1 MRSRLTVLVSCLA
14 LIAGVLVPGTSASAA
29 PKPIRGKLSKP
40 GYTLIALAD
49 SGKARVVRVRR
60 SRFAVRPPARVV
72 TLQLRRPDGVYA
84 GPVVVGRRE
93 RGTRAIVGVRAGTKL
108 GRVRVRRG
116 YATVRKRLGDDRV
129 LADALVRARRG
140 KPIGAG
146 KFGRVRSRKVRD
158 PLPADRDLDGIPD
171 VLDVDVDGD
180 LVLDAVDSLSRRG
193 RSAQAPES
201 FGFFSRLTLGIDQT
215 ANANATGLSGAQMD
229 AALSAHSDLLLRVL
243 SSESDPNYPE
253 LDCGG
258 DIQEPPR
265 PIGLAYCRPHAP
277 PSNGIGTV
285 LRYSGGN
292 EQPFPDCCDLDSDGL
307 GKLTADTSP
316 LGTPATAMTLHHNA
330 DSSEIKTGD
339 VMIQHVLRNGV
350 DTAFLAKLQYVFASS
365 PAVMSYRGE
374 TGPTRTVE
382 YPYTPKADPD
392 GNGPMPNLPA
402 PFEVA
407 DGNDAGDDVSVTLT
421 FWRPQRSPVA
431 AWGETAPWI
440 DIGRLRY
447 EVQVEYS
454 GRQCPQGA
462 FSESDDTIA
471 LNTQE
476 LEGPGFTD
484 QTDDQAANPNNTLT
498 YTLNLSQCLEPNGFS
513 FEPGRTRG
521 FSFLA
526 VNKQC
531 CDNAQQGIWFKRQP

>member
-1 MRSRLTVLVSCLA
+1 MLAPSHLVVPCSVALFGLLA
-14 LIAGVLVPGTSASAA
+14 HGTATAA
-29 PKPIRGKLSKP
+29 PKPIRGNLSKP

-60 SRFAVRPPARVV
+60 SRFAVSPPTRWV

-84 GPVVVGRRE
+84 GPVVVGREE
-93 RGTRAIVGVRAGTKL
+93 RGTRAVVGVRAGTKL

-116 YATVRKRLGDDRV
+116 YATVRKELGDDQV
-129 LADALVRARRG
+129 LRDAPVRARRG

-146 KFGRVRSRKVRD
+146 KFGRVRSRKVRN
-158 PLPADRDLDGIPD
+158 PLPGDRDVDGVPD

-180 LVLDAVDSLSRRG
+180 RVLDAVDSLGKSG
-193 RSAQAPES
+193 RAAQGPES

-229 AALSAHSDLLLRVL
+229 AALSAHSDLLLSVL
-243 SSESDPNYPE
+243 PSESDPNYPE

-258 DIQEPPR
+258 AIQDPPR
-265 PIGLAYCRPHAP
+265 PIGLAYCRPHSAG
-277 PSNGIGTV
+277 GIGTIH
-285 LRYSGGN
+285 RYPPHSN
-292 EQPFPDCCDLDSDGL
+292 EVTFPDCCDLDGDGL
-307 GKLTADTSP
+307 GKLTADTGPS
-316 LGTPATAMTLHHNA
+316 GTPLTAMTLHHNA

-350 DTAFLAKLQYVFASS
+350 DTGFLAKLQYVFASS

-374 TGPTRTVE
+374 TGSTRTVE
-382 YPYTPKADPD
+382 YPYTAKKDPD
-392 GNGPMPNLPA
+392 GTGPMPNLPA
-402 PFEVA
+402 PFQVA
-407 DGNDAGDDVSVTLT
+407 DGSDAGDDVSVTLT

-431 AWGETAPWI
+431 AWGESAQWI

-447 EVQVEYS
+447 ETQVEYS
-454 GRQCPQGA
+454 GRRCPQSA
-462 FSESDDTIA
+462 FSENDDTIA

-476 LEGPGFTD
+476 FEGLGFTD
-484 QTDDQAANPNNTLT
+484 LTDDQPANRNNTFT

-513 FEPGRTRG
+513 FEPGETRG

-526 VNKQC
+526 VNKTC
-531 CDNAQQGIWFKRQP
+531 CDNAQQGIWFERQP